1 MGDPTNKV
9 YMKQGGDVQVVASG
23 GAVNVDSGGKIG
35 RVGGVTFVIGT
46 EGSNIINVG
55 IQLEQPD
62 GTDLDEVVC
71 VRAFLSDA
79 STGIGLTA
87 GVPDGSVAI
96 GTDGAIIE
104 TTLTDG
110 SWLLQSEVDGDID
123 IDIND
128 VTGTPT
134 WYLVVILPD
143 GTQVVSDAIT
153 FA

>member
-9 YMKQGGDVQVVASG
+9 FMKQGGDVQVVR
-23 GAVNVDSGGKIG
+23 SGGKVG
-35 RVGGVTFVIGT
+35 RLAGVTFTIGA
-46 EGSNIINVG
+46 EAANVINVG
-55 IQLEQPD
+55 VQLEQAD
-62 GTDLDEVVC
+62 GTDLDEVAC

-79 STGIGLTA
+79 STGIGLTGA
-87 GVPDGSVAI
+87 VPDGSVAI

-110 SWLLQSEVDGDID
+110 SWLLQSEADGDID

-134 WYLVVILPD
+134 WYLVVVLPD
-143 GTQVVSDAIT
+143 GTQAVSDAVT